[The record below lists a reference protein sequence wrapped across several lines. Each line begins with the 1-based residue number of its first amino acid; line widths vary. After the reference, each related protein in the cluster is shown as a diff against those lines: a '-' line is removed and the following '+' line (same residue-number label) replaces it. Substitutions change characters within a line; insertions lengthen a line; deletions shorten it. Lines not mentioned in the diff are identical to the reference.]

1 MENLKQ
7 ATELIN
13 FAIDHIKDCQPS
25 CYGCDLHNEIFN
37 SDYYIIG
44 RYEAEQWLTN
54 NGGVFHNIDLVK
66 EYEQSNF
73 GEVNTDLSE
82 PEHIVNMVVYI
93 LGEEVLSVSKTLQS
107 KWNNKL
113 DDEDLKAIIN
123 ELQNSI

>member
-1 MENLKQ
+1 MKHTTQ
-7 ATELIN
+7 TELVN
-13 FAIDHIKDCQPS
+13 FAIEHIKDCQPS

-54 NGGVFHNIDLVK
+54 NGGTFHNIDLVK

-82 PEHIVNMVVYI
+82 PERIVNMVVYI

-107 KWNNKL
+107 KWNNRL
-113 DDEDLKAIIN
+113 DDEDLEAIIN
-123 ELQNSI
+123 ELENSI

>member
-1 MENLKQ
+1 MNNNTK
-7 ATELIN
+7 TELVN

-44 RYEAEQWLTN
+44 YYYAEQWLLN
-54 NGGVFHNIDLVK
+54 NGGTFYNIDLIK
-66 EYEQSNF
+66 EYEESNF
-73 GEVNTDLSE
+73 GEVMTDFSSAE
-82 PEHIVNMVVYI
+82 KVVNMVVYI

-107 KWNNKL
+107 KWNNRL
-113 DDEDLKAIIN
+113 DDEDLEAIIN

>member
-1 MENLKQ
+1 MKQ
-7 ATELIN
+7 TTKTELVN

-25 CYGCDLHNEIFN
+25 CYGCDLHHEIFN

-44 RYEAEQWLTN
+44 RFEAEQWLTN

-73 GEVNTDLSE
+73 GEVNTNFSE

-93 LGEEVLSVSKTLQS
+93 LGEEVLSVSKTLQN

-113 DDEDLKAIIN
+113 DDEDLEAIIN

>member
-1 MENLKQ
+1 MNNTTK
-7 ATELIN
+7 TELVN
-13 FAIDHIKDCQPS
+13 FAIEHIKDCQPS
-25 CYGCDLHNEIFN
+25 CYGCDLHHEIFN

-44 RYEAEQWLTN
+44 YYYAEQWLLN
-54 NGGVFHNIDLVK
+54 NGGTFYNIDLIK

-73 GEVNTDLSE
+73 GEVITDFSSAE
-82 PEHIVNMVVYI
+82 KVVNMAVYI

>member
-1 MENLKQ
+1 MNNNTK
-7 ATELIN
+7 TELVN

-44 RYEAEQWLTN
+44 YYYAEQWLLN
-54 NGGVFHNIDLVK
+54 NGGTFYNIDLVK
-66 EYEQSNF
+66 EYEESNF

-113 DDEDLKAIIN
+113 DDEDLEAIIN